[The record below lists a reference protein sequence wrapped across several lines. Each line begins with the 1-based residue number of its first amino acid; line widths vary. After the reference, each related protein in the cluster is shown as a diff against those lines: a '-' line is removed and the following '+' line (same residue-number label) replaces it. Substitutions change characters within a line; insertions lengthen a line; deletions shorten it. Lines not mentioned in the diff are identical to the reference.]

1 IPDRLR
7 DAWSETNRAKIAA
20 ARPDK
25 LFLFDLGSRGETIA
39 DVPTCII
46 DHHHPDGV
54 PPNAKL
60 ISAYGWSPIPNTSL
74 LTFDLCRSLT
84 NIDDLDWIAAIGAIS
99 DLGERAPFAV
109 VAEAKK
115 RYTAKALK
123 EVTTLVNAARRASAF
138 DPEAA
143 VRLLMNHD
151 SPSAILQSDSD

>member
-1 IPDRLR
+1 LISEAVEEFRSFVASCAKSDRLVAMHDFDADGVTSGVIWQRTFERLAFTNLSRVIPDRLR

-74 LTFDLCRSLT
+74 LTFDLCR
-84 NIDDLDWIAAIGAIS
+84 
-99 DLGERAPFAV
+99 
-109 VAEAKK
+109 
-115 RYTAKALK
+115 
-123 EVTTLVNAARRASAF
+123 
-138 DPEAA
+138 
-143 VRLLMNHD
+143 
-151 SPSAILQSDSD
+151 